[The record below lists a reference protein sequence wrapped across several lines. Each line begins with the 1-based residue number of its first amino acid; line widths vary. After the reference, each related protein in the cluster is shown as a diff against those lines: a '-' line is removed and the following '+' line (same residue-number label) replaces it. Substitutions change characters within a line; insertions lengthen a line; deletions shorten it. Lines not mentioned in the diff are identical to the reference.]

1 MFKLVN
7 IIMRQ
12 DNNTEA
18 KQENQKGQKN
28 SKNGRQNSQ
37 EKSNE
42 EKSSEQKSTLV
53 WLLDESIPLPGGY
66 RVGLDGILGLIPGIG
81 DVASSGISTFI
92 LYKAYKQNVPKL
104 VMFKMLLNI
113 ILDTVL
119 GAIPIIGDL
128 FDFAWKANTKNAYL
142 LDEYHSDPNKTYRRS
157 VAATGVFILML
168 IGILVLCLASV
179 YFLVKLIFAIF

>member
-1 MFKLVN
+1 MS
-7 IIMRQ
+7 Q

-28 SKNGRQNSQ
+28 SDNGRWNSE
-37 EKSNE
+37 EKSSE
-42 EKSSEQKSTLV
+42 QKSSEQKSTLV

-92 LYKAYKQNVPKL
+92 LYKAYKQNLPKL

-142 LDEYHSDPNKTYRRS
+142 LDEYHSNPNKTYKRS

-168 IGILVLCLASV
+168 IGVVFLCLASV
-179 YFLVKLIFAIF
+179 YFLIKLVFAIF